1 MKTMMKNENMIKYLW
16 LLLIISLTGCYS
28 EPQFPNPI
36 KPTENKRETIKNWM
50 RDFETDDEGIIDV
63 YHFWGDSGLVY
74 YGKHMPFDFY
84 GPVLP
89 YFLQRQKYL
98 CTPDHSNYPI
108 TVFNHRIYKKKSV
121 FVFDVYYSG
130 VIGVYISDEI
140 KIQCNK
146 SYNTIKNQY
155 LSFIQDGIIDENE
168 YKQLNNIYL
177 QERNKVIDTINTMN
191 KLAREEAWKEKN
203 LDEYNDKNGVNVL
216 SDEKDK

>member
-1 MKTMMKNENMIKYLW
+1 MIRYLS
-16 LLLIISLTGCYS
+16 LLLMFGLLGCHS

-36 KPTENKRETIKNWM
+36 EPTENKRETIKNWM
-50 RDFETDDEGIIDV
+50 RDFKTDEEGMIDS
-63 YHFWGDSGLVY
+63 YSNSWRSGLVY
-74 YGKHMPFDFY
+74 HGDHMLFDFY
-84 GPVLP
+84 GPVIP
-89 YFLQRQKYL
+89 YSLQTQKYV
-98 CTPDHSNYPI
+98 CNPDPSNYPI
-108 TVFNHRIYKKKSV
+108 TVINHRIYKKKSV

-140 KIQCNK
+140 KKQCNK

-177 QERNKVIDTINTMN
+177 QERNKVINTINTMN

-216 SDEKDK
+216 SDEKHK